1 MNLREITNTAQG
13 TDSALTSGIYSLVR
27 KITTP
32 KRGRPWLRCV
42 FFAEKGEAMEEK
54 THRNSSPL
62 TIMTVLAVILLIA
75 AVILSVICVR
85 QRNMLRYKSIV
96 TLSMAYAYMQEVYAG
111 EDASEHPQA
120 HMILQSLEGLADD
133 LDEPAQKVKELVH
146 LSAQVLSE
154 ENFPKVEQIVLP
166 IRVAFDTENKTVST
180 DMDQLH
186 RAIDQLETL
195 VTQ

>member
-1 MNLREITNTAQG
+1 
-13 TDSALTSGIYSLVR
+13 
-27 KITTP
+27 
-32 KRGRPWLRCV
+32 
-42 FFAEKGEAMEEK
+42 MEEK

-85 QRNMLRYKSIV
+85 QKNTLRYKSIV

-111 EDASEHPQA
+111 EGTEEHPQA

-133 LDEPAQKVKELVH
+133 LDEPAQKVKELVR
-146 LSAQVLSE
+146 LSVQDLSE
-154 ENFPKVEQIVLP
+154 ESFQRAAQIVLP

-180 DMDQLH
+180 DMDQLY